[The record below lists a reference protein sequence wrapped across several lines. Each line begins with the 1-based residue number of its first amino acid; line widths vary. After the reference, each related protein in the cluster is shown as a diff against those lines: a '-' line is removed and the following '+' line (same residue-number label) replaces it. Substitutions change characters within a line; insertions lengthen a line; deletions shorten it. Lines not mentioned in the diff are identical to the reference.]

1 MPVHLTESCLKKLEP
16 KARRYRVGDDKVTGF
31 GVRVYP
37 NGTRVFRFECQLGRR
52 QISVRIGE
60 WPAWSVTAAR
70 ERAKELRRMVD
81 MGQDPTEERNRKN
94 GATVAELIER
104 YAEEHLPHLAPRSA
118 ADQKSMLQRYVVPHW
133 GRRLVKEIEPRDVNQ
148 LLNMIA
154 EGTIDPKKKDRPKPV
169 RANRTGEVL
178 RKMFNLAVEWG
189 MRKDNPASSF
199 RRRLEQERERF
210 LTQKELA
217 RLAVAL
223 DADPDD
229 RTVGI
234 IRMCML
240 TGARLGEVRCSR
252 FEHFNLEQM
261 TWTKPASMTKQ
272 RKIHRL
278 PISEEV
284 AAIVRHRQLV
294 VPKGCPW
301 LFPGD
306 VEGQPVQEIRRG
318 WHRIRATAG
327 LDDVRIHDLR
337 HTFASLLVSRGA
349 SLEMVAKLLGHAQV
363 QTTQRYA
370 HLADAPLRGGVDAVA
385 EMLRPRPKVVASG
398 KP

>member
-1 MPVHLTESCLKKLEP
+1 
-16 KARRYRVGDDKVTGF
+16 
-31 GVRVYP
+31 
-37 NGTRVFRFECQLGRR
+37 
-52 QISVRIGE
+52 
-60 WPAWSVTAAR
+60 
-70 ERAKELRRMVD
+70 
-81 MGQDPTEERNRKN
+81 
-94 GATVAELIER
+94 
-104 YAEEHLPHLAPRSA
+104 
-118 ADQKSMLQRYVVPHW
+118 
-133 GRRLVKEIEPRDVNQ
+133 
-148 LLNMIA
+148 
-154 EGTIDPKKKDRPKPV
+154 
-169 RANRTGEVL
+169 
-178 RKMFNLAVEWG
+178 

-217 RLAVAL
+217 RLAGAL

-240 TGARLGEVRCSR
+240 TGARLGEVRCAR
-252 FEHFNLEQM
+252 FEHFNLENL

-284 AAIVRHRQLV
+284 ATIVRQRRLV

-301 LFPGD
+301 LFPGE

-318 WHRIRATAG
+318 WHRIRAAAG

-385 EMLRPRPKVVASG
+385 EMLRPRPRVVAG
-398 KP
+398 RQP

>member
-1 MPVHLTESCLKKLEP
+1 MQLTEACLKGLEP
-16 KARRYRVGDDKVTGF
+16 KPRRYRVKDDKITGF

-37 NGTRVFRFECQLGRR
+37 NGTKVFRFETQLGRK
-52 QISVRIGE
+52 QISIRIGE

-70 ERAKELRRMVD
+70 ERARELRRMID
-81 MGQDPTEERNRKN
+81 LGIDPTEERKRKA
-94 GATVAELIER
+94 GATVAELIAR
-104 YAEEHLPHLAPRSA
+104 YEEEHLPHLARRSA
-118 ADQKSMLQRYVVPHW
+118 SDQKSMLHRYVMPHW
-133 GRRLVKEIEPRDVNQ
+133 GKRPVREIEPRDVNQ
-148 LLNMIA
+148 LLTMIA
-154 EGTIDPKKKDRPKPV
+154 DGTVDPKSKDRPKPV

-178 RKMFNLAVEWG
+178 RKMFNLAIEWG

-199 RRRLEQERERF
+199 RRRLEHERERF
-210 LTQKELA
+210 LTRKELE
-217 RLAVAL
+217 RLAAAL
-223 DADPDD
+223 EADPDD

-240 TGARLGEVRCSR
+240 TGARLGEVRCAR
-252 FEHFNLEQM
+252 FEHFNLEHM

-284 AAIVRHRQLV
+284 AAIVRQRRLV
-294 VPKGCPW
+294 VPEGCPW
-301 LFPGD
+301 LFPGE

-318 WHRIRATAG
+318 WHRIRAAAG
-327 LDDVRIHDLR
+327 LQDVRIHDLR

-385 EMLRPRPKVVASG
+385 EMLRPRPKVVADRQAG
-398 KP
+398 P